1 MFPRHSADRY
11 ESQQKS
17 QHEKDV
23 GKQDD
28 PTECDEFLQILLDVQ
43 RTSAP
48 ISFETLDLIAG
59 NQEADKVVL
68 ELIGKEVDD
77 EYRY

>member
-11 ESQQKS
+11 ESQQKN
-17 QHEKDV
+17 QHENDV
-23 GKQDD
+23 GKT
-28 PTECDEFLQILLDVQ
+28 TESDEFLQILLDVQ
-43 RTSAP
+43 RTSMP

-68 ELIGKEVDD
+68 ELVGREVND

>member
-11 ESQQKS
+11 ESQQKN
-17 QHEKDV
+17 QNENDV
-23 GKQDD
+23 GKT
-28 PTECDEFLQILLDVQ
+28 TESDEFLQILLDVQ

>member
-1 MFPRHSADRY
+1 M
-11 ESQQKS
+11 
-17 QHEKDV
+17 EKL
-23 GKQDD
+23 
-28 PTECDEFLQILLDVQ
+28 TECDEFLQILLDVQ
-43 RTSAP
+43 RTSSA

-59 NQEADKVVL
+59 NQEADKIVL

>member
-1 MFPRHSADRY
+1 MFRRHSADRY

-23 GKQDD
+23 GRT
-28 PTECDEFLQILLDVQ
+28 TECDEFLQILLDVQ

-59 NQEADKVVL
+59 NQEADKAVL

>member
-1 MFPRHSADRY
+1 MFPRHSADKY
-11 ESQQKS
+11 EPQSKNKY
-17 QHEKDV
+17 EEDA
-23 GKQDD
+23 GK
-28 PTECDEFLQILLDVQ
+28 PSECDEFLKILQDVA
-43 RTSAP
+43 RTSVP

-77 EYRY
+77 RYRY